1 MTQTTDFVGTVDPDR
16 VFKDLAI
23 QHQLL
28 PGDGASVGDNL
39 WDYTMAVVTLCAK
52 IADAHDNTERG
63 GPPGESIRAALLNY
77 RNH

>member
-1 MTQTTDFVGTVDPDR
+1 MTQTTDLVGTVDPDR

-23 QHQLL
+23 QYRLL
-28 PGDGASVGDNL
+28 CGDEASIGAEL

-63 GPPGESIRAALLNY
+63 GPPGESIRAALLDY